1 MSSETTNTTNLPWVE
16 KYRPTEFDKVILS
29 ETNSL
34 IFNNILNTG
43 YFPNIILYGPPGTG
57 KTTTIINF
65 IKTYLEKYF
74 SYNKELIIHL
84 NASDDRGI
92 EMIRSQIMSFISSST
107 FFLDG
112 YKFIILDEVDYMTK
126 SAQQSLR
133 HIINKNHQRVRYCL
147 ICNYITKVDNSLKQE
162 FVSFRFNSIPKK
174 QIISLLKNICI
185 QENIPYTKKWL
196 AEIQESYQYDVRSM
210 INYIQSNQNKTIFS
224 KDKLEKCINKIIKKE
239 DFAKALKCIETFKSK
254 MKMTDIEC
262 IEKSI
267 SIIYDIIL
275 KQENMD
281 VQKYESLLQDFRE
294 MLHYEHHSIYRIPL
308 LVSTIQYH
316 IK

>member
-1 MSSETTNTTNLPWVE
+1 MGEVITTNNLPWVE
-16 KYRPTEFDKVILS
+16 KYRPTEFNKVILS
-29 ETNSL
+29 ETNAV
-34 IFNNILNTG
+34 IFNNILKTG

-74 SYNKELIIHL
+74 SYNQELIIHL

-133 HIINKNHQRVRYCL
+133 HIINKNHKRVRYCL
-147 ICNYITKVDNSLKQE
+147 ICNYITKVDYSLKQE
-162 FVSFRFNSIPKK
+162 FVSFRFNSMPDND
-174 QIISLLKNICI
+174 IISLLKNICI

-196 AEIQESYQYDVRSM
+196 TEIQESYQYDVRSM
-210 INYIQSNQNKTIFS
+210 INYIQSNQNKTILS

-239 DFAKALKCIETFKSK
+239 DFSKALKCLETFQSK
-254 MKMTDIEC
+254 MKITDIEC

-267 SIIYDIIL
+267 PIVYDIIL
-275 KQENMD
+275 NQDKID
-281 VQKYESLLQDFRE
+281 VNKYNSLLQDFID
-294 MLHYEHHSIYRIPL
+294 MLHYEHHSVYRIPL
-308 LVSTIQYH
+308 LVSTVRHH
-316 IK
+316 IS

>member
-1 MSSETTNTTNLPWVE
+1 MGEVTTTTNLPWVE
-16 KYRPTEFDKVILS
+16 KYRPTEFNKVILS

-34 IFNNILNTG
+34 IFNNILKTG

-133 HIINKNHQRVRYCL
+133 HIINKNHTRVRYCL
-147 ICNYITKVDNSLKQE
+147 ICNYITKVDYSLKQE
-162 FVSFRFNSIPKK
+162 FVSFRFNSMPDKD
-174 QIISLLKNICI
+174 IISLLKNICI

-196 AEIQESYQYDVRSM
+196 TEIQESYQYDVRSM
-210 INYIQSNQNKTIFS
+210 INYIQSNQNKTILS

-239 DFAKALKCIETFKSK
+239 DFSKALKCIETFQSK
-254 MKMTDIEC
+254 MKITDIEC

-267 SIIYDIIL
+267 PIVYDIIL
-275 KQENMD
+275 NQDKIDIN
-281 VQKYESLLQDFRE
+281 KYDSLLRDFIN
-294 MLHYEHHSIYRIPL
+294 MLHFEHHSVYRIPL
-308 LVSTIQYH
+308 LVSTVRHH
-316 IK
+316 IS